1 MEAKTAFCKHR
12 ELNIIYKTGSQR
24 NTTSGFFSY
33 LAEGRKKMKL
43 KKWVTTGLLIIT
55 LIAAMVA
62 AGECESDSLFYTKGI
77 ISMAVISLN
86 GWIILK
92 HGNI

>member
-1 MEAKTAFCKHR
+1 
-12 ELNIIYKTGSQR
+12 
-24 NTTSGFFSY
+24 
-33 LAEGRKKMKL
+33 MKL

-55 LIAAMVA
+55 LIATMVA